1 MSTYFQDCFD
11 CSIANESKIISE
23 KKDHNGLEVIFLYE
37 IDPPLCFQDSRGHI
51 VGVVPEIFSTA
62 AKSLNLTIK
71 YKPADPPNIWGS
83 K

>member
-1 MSTYFQDCFD
+1 M
-11 CSIANESKIISE
+11 
-23 KKDHNGLEVIFLYE
+23 EVIFLYE

-83 K
+83 KLVEKKSESLQIEGRHFRSKICNLSDV